1 MTPAAEQYQVL
12 PSDSQAIFNALPHP
26 VFLVAPD
33 GRIVDANIAAES
45 FFEISTQFLKRQ
57 SLKELVPFGS
67 PLLTLIEQVRG
78 TGSPVNEYKVDL
90 GTPRIGGDRQV
101 DLHVAPL
108 TERPGHIV
116 VMLQE
121 RSIADKM
128 DRQLTHRSAARSVT
142 ALAAMLAHE
151 IKNPLSGIRGAAQ
164 LLEQAASSE
173 DRLLTQ
179 LICNEADR
187 IVTLVDRMEVF
198 GDERPVARGAVNIHS
213 VLDHVKRL
221 AQSGFARDAK
231 FIEDYD
237 PSLPPVLANQDQLIQ
252 VFLNLVKNAAEA
264 TRDLGSDAEI
274 QLTTAFRTGVR
285 LSVPGKK
292 TRVSLPLEF
301 CVKDNGSGVPDD
313 LLPNLFDPF
322 VTTKPTGSGLGLA
335 LVAKIVGD
343 HGGIV
348 ECESQPRRTVFRVL
362 LPMFNVTKKHD
373 EAADEYLSNI
383 SRTGFPTV

>member
-1 MTPAAEQYQVL
+1 MTSSAEHRLIV
-12 PSDSQAIFNALPHP
+12 PSDGEAILNALPNP
-26 VFLVAPD
+26 VLLIAPD
-33 GRIVDANIAAES
+33 GKIVDANIAAES
-45 FFEISTQFLKRQ
+45 FFEISTQFLQRQ

-67 PLLTLIEQVRG
+67 PLLTLIDQVRA

-121 RSIADKM
+121 RTIADM
-128 DRQLTHRSAARSVT
+128 I

-164 LLEQAASSE
+164 LLEQQASSE
-173 DRLLTQ
+173 DRMLTR
-179 LICNEADR
+179 LICDEADR

-198 GDERPVARGAVNIHS
+198 GDDRPVARGPVNIHS

-221 AQSGFARDAK
+221 AQSGFARNIR
-231 FIEDYD
+231 FVEDYD

-264 TRDLGSDAEI
+264 VVDLGSDAEI
-274 QLTTAFRTGVR
+274 QLTTAFRPGVR

-292 TRVSLPLEF
+292 SRVSLPLEF
-301 CVKDNGSGVPDD
+301 CVKDNGSGVPED

-322 VTTKPTGSGLGLA
+322 VTTKQTGSGLGLA

-343 HGGIV
+343 HGGII
-348 ECESQPRRTVFRVL
+348 ECESQPRKTIFRVL
-362 LPMFNVTKKHD
+362 LPMFNTTKPFDQSHRED
-373 EAADEYLSNI
+373 VSGTPSHASQDA
-383 SRTGFPTV
+383 R